1 LDKNLS
7 FTFVSLKELKQ
18 QLNTIYTMKNIL
30 YILIAAS
37 SMAACGNG
45 PKDSNTIDASVLET
59 DNNTT
64 KEPKMTFE
72 EMKWDFGT
80 ITEGE
85 RVEHTFKFVNDGAS
99 DLVVS
104 SATASC
110 GCTIPDKPKE
120 PVAGKSDMVTKDITI
135 LANTNPVKTVLQ
147 IKVFV
152 EKKDQ

>member
-1 LDKNLS
+1 MDKNLS

-72 EMKWDFGT
+72 EMKWDF
-80 ITEGE
+80 
-85 RVEHTFKFVNDGAS
+85 
-99 DLVVS
+99 
-104 SATASC
+104 
-110 GCTIPDKPKE
+110 
-120 PVAGKSDMVTKDITI
+120 
-135 LANTNPVKTVLQ
+135 
-147 IKVFV
+147 
-152 EKKDQ
+152 